1 MARRIGIEKIIED
14 IDKTK
19 AKILEL
25 QNQLRNLER
34 QKEEEEKT
42 MLFGLARENNVSFED
57 LQAFIKAIGNGKF
70 ETPTTDLPQESEKKE
85 DELHG

>member
-1 MARRIGIEKIIED
+1 MARRMGIEKTIED

-19 AKILEL
+19 GKILEL

-34 QKEEEEKT
+34 QKEEEEKA

-57 LQAFIKAIGNGKF
+57 LQAFIKAIGNGKL
-70 ETPTTDLPQESEKKE
+70 ETPTVDLSKELEKKE
-85 DELHG
+85 DE